1 MEQLNP
7 PTMTSSTPLPVIT
20 FCDNQNAIQRVKN
33 PEFYQRTRH
42 FNVRYNFIKDYQ
54 EKNQINM
61 QYVESSN
68 QLADIF
74 TKPLPAPAFTDIRD
88 RIAVGTLLKK

>member
-1 MEQLNP
+1 
-7 PTMTSSTPLPVIT
+7 
-20 FCDNQNAIQRVKN
+20 
-33 PEFYQRTRH
+33 
-42 FNVRYNFIKDYQ
+42 VRYNFIKDYQ

-74 TKPLPAPAFTDIRD
+74 TKPLPASALTDIQD
-88 RIAVGTLLKK
+88 RIGVGTLLKK